1 MRFAPFRQEGIV
13 GLALVNDAGIA
24 TGLTEP
30 DPNYPGNLEILI
42 QRGTAGLRAAAHA
55 LSRGPTIDLGSV
67 EILPL
72 LSNPGKIICIGLN
85 YTDHS
90 AESGFEQPDYPAV
103 FSRFN
108 SSLIGHGAPLVR
120 PSLSGAF
127 DYEGELAA
135 VIGTGGRSIP
145 KARALNHVIGYAIF
159 NDASVR
165 DYQFKTS
172 QWTVGKNFDGTG
184 SFGPALVTAD
194 ELPAGCKGL
203 KLVTRLNGE
212 VVQSAMIDEM
222 VFDVA
227 TQISLI
233 SEAITLSPGDV
244 FAAGTPAGV
253 GLSREPRLW
262 MKAGDLCEVEI
273 DRLGILRN
281 PVVDEPA
288 VESARQ
294 ARTYG
299 RA

>member
-1 MRFAPFRQEGIV
+1 M
-13 GLALVNDAGIA
+13 
-24 TGLTEP
+24 
-30 DPNYPGNLEILI
+30 
-42 QRGTAGLRAAAHA
+42 
-55 LSRGPTIDLGSV
+55 
-67 EILPL
+67 
-72 LSNPGKIICIGLN
+72 
-85 YTDHS
+85 
-90 AESGFEQPDYPAV
+90 
-103 FSRFN
+103 
-108 SSLIGHGAPLVR
+108 
-120 PSLSGAF
+120 SGAF

-135 VIGTGGRSIP
+135 VIGTGGRNIP
-145 KARALNHVIGYAIF
+145 KTRALNHVIGYAIF

-244 FAAGTPAGV
+244 FATGTPAGV

-288 VESARQ
+288 VGSARQ

>member
-1 MRFAPFRQEGIV
+1 MRFSPFRQEGID
-13 GLALVNDAGIA
+13 GLAVVNDAGIA
-24 TGLTEP
+24 TGLIEA
-30 DPNYPGNLEILI
+30 DPNYPGTLEILI
-42 QRGTAGLRAAAHA
+42 QRGIPALCAAAQA
-55 LSRGPTIDLGSV
+55 LSRGATIDLGSV
-67 EILPL
+67 EIPPL

-85 YTDHS
+85 YADHS

-135 VIGTGGRSIP
+135 VIGTGGRNIP

-212 VVQSAMIDEM
+212 VVQSAMIDDM

-233 SEAITLSPGDV
+233 SEAITLGPGDV
-244 FAAGTPAGV
+244 FVTGTPAGV
-253 GLSREPRLW
+253 GLSRKPRLW

>member
-1 MRFAPFRQEGIV
+1 MRFAPFRQEGID
-13 GLALVNDAGIA
+13 GLAVVNHAGIA
-24 TGLTEP
+24 TGLIEP
-30 DPNYPGNLEILI
+30 DPNYPGKLEILI
-42 QRGTAGLRAAAHA
+42 QRGIA
-55 LSRGPTIDLGSV
+55 D
-67 EILPL
+67 
-72 LSNPGKIICIGLN
+72 
-85 YTDHS
+85 
-90 AESGFEQPDYPAV
+90 F
-103 FSRFN
+103 
-108 SSLIGHGAPLVR
+108 
-120 PSLSGAF
+120 
-127 DYEGELAA
+127 
-135 VIGTGGRSIP
+135 
-145 KARALNHVIGYAIF
+145 IGYAIF

-212 VVQSAMIDEM
+212 VVQSTMIDEM

-233 SEAITLSPGDV
+233 SEAITLSSGDV
-244 FAAGTPAGV
+244 FVTGTPAGV
-253 GLSREPRLW
+253 GLSRKPPLW

-288 VESARQ
+288 VGSARQ